1 MLRSCDLCSLQ
12 RRLAQVGANEV
23 GTDEMSFVKVEM
35 FELGFAEISNH
46 FWMTVYPA
54 VPGLSSLAQQF
65 EVVWVSLK
73 PMKRGSGGGGIRT
86 HGSIRLVHS
95 CPRTSAACSKSVPN
109 LHRHP

>member
-23 GTDEMSFVKVEM
+23 GTDEMSIVKVEM

-65 EVVWVSLK
+65 EVEWVSLK
-73 PMKRGSGGGGIRT
+73 PMRGEAEEVGFEPTARSSS
-86 HGSIRLVHS
+86 SIVVRARPL
-95 CPRTSAACSKSVPN
+95 PCSKSARSV
-109 LHRHP
+109 HRNP